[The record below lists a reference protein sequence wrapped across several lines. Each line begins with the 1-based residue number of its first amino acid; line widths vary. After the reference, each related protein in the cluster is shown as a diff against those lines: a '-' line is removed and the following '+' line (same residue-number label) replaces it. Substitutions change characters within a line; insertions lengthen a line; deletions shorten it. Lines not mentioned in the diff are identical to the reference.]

1 MVHISIYRQAG
12 ANYQMRRMVC
22 DLRRFDW
29 VVISQDLAQEHRGE
43 EELVIP
49 VPSMNESIIS

>member
-49 VPSMNESIIS
+49 GTQYE